1 MLNSRVTQLA
11 PERNPIA
18 MTIFLVLNGMGLVFL
33 LYVLASF
40 WREGY
45 RTASNVHKRA
55 TQFRSYEGAHVFV
68 VTRPISRSARRID
81 SVVPFKARERFADT
95 QAQRMATNAR
105 PGISARQFPTG

>member
-1 MLNSRVTQLA
+1 
-11 PERNPIA
+11 

-45 RTASNVHKRA
+45 RAASNVHKRA

-81 SVVPFKARERFADT
+81 SVIPFQARERFAGPP
-95 QAQRMATNAR
+95 AQRVASNAR
-105 PGISARQFPTG
+105 PGISVRQFPAR